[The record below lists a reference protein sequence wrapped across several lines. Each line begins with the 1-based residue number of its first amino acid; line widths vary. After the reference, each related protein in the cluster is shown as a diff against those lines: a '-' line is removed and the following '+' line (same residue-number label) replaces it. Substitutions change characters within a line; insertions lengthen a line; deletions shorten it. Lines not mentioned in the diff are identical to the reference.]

1 VKAALYTVF
10 EQLNTYN
17 TNIPVMLSISL
28 QENGNMLLGSNI
40 DAIIALAER
49 YPLVS
54 LGFKLFCRP

>member
-1 VKAALYTVF
+1 
-10 EQLNTYN
+10 
-17 TNIPVMLSISL
+17 MLSISL

-54 LGFKLFCRP
+54 LGFNCSVGPDKLYEPIKRTFTKMG